1 MRNTIMSFAEET
13 GEMKLAMDKNWHT
26 CFVSM
31 DLKHTHAEKV
41 KQLVKGLFADELLY
55 VF

>member
-1 MRNTIMSFAEET
+1 M
-13 GEMKLAMDKNWHT
+13 MKLAMDKTWHT

-41 KQLVKGLFADELLY
+41 KELVKGLFADKLL
-55 VF
+55 